1 MSFWQKFSNSNEDK
15 RSSLEKILEKEFPD
29 FSQDRLTK
37 LASISGL
44 LSVVAF
50 ADLVIEESE
59 VVAIKTSLEQWSTLD
74 TQECDAISKIAQ
86 EHAKELID
94 LENHLYANSLNE
106 LLNRDEKYYLIESL
120 FEVAASD
127 GAISNV
133 ESEQIRSI
141 TKSLRLE
148 ANLFLAAR
156 AKYSD
161 KLDILKS

>member
-1 MSFWQKFSNSNEDK
+1 MSFWQKFSNSKDDK
-15 RSSLEKILEKEFPD
+15 RSSLEKILQKEFPD
-29 FSQDRLTK
+29 FSEEKLSK

-44 LSVVAF
+44 LAVVAF
-50 ADLVIEESE
+50 ADLVIEKSE
-59 VVAIKTSLEQWSTLD
+59 VLAMKNTLKQWSTLD
-74 TQECDAISKIAQ
+74 ASECEAISKMAE

-106 LLNRDEKYYLIESL
+106 LLSRDEKYYLVESL

-141 TKSLRLE
+141 TKGLRLE

-156 AKYSD
+156 AKHSD
-161 KLDILKS
+161 KLDILKT